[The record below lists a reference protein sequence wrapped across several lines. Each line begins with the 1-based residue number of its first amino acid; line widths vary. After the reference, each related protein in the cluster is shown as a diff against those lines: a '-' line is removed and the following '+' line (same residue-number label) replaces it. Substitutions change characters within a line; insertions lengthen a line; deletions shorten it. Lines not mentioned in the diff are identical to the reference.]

1 MKKLVSVLMAAAMIL
16 CMAACGNDEKVI
28 DGEAQSGAQSGEA
41 QGGQSG
47 SQGSYDGY
55 AFTTGGTTVQV
66 DGDVAP
72 VLEKLGEPLSYFEAA
87 SCAFEG
93 LDKTYTYSG
102 FQIITY
108 PNGEKDC
115 VSTIILKDDSVST
128 AEGVSIGD
136 SKEKIQEVYGSGS
149 EEGNMI
155 VYAKGDMKLC
165 FIMQNDEIASI
176 EYRSKVLE
184 A

>member
-1 MKKLVSVLMAAAMIL
+1 M
-16 CMAACGNDEKVI
+16 
-28 DGEAQSGAQSGEA
+28 
-41 QGGQSG
+41 
-47 SQGSYDGY
+47 
-55 AFTTGGTTVQV
+55 QV
-66 DGDVAP
+66 DADFAP

-108 PNGEKDC
+108 PDGEKDC
-115 VSTIILKDDSVST
+115 VSTIVLKDDSVST
-128 AEGVSIGD
+128 AEGVSIGE
-136 SKEKIQEVYGSGS
+136 SKERLQEVYGSGS

-184 A
+184 V

>member
-28 DGEAQSGAQSGEA
+28 GEEAQSGAQSGEA
-41 QGGQSG
+41 QSGQSG
-47 SQGSYDGY
+47 SQGSYNGY
-55 AFTTGGTTVQV
+55 AFTAGGTTVQV
-66 DGDVAP
+66 DADFAP

-87 SCAFEG
+87 SCAVEG

-108 PNGEKDC
+108 PDGEKDC
-115 VSTIILKDDSVST
+115 VSTIVLKDDSVST
-128 AEGVSIGD
+128 AEGVSIGE
-136 SKEKIQEVYGSGS
+136 SKERLQEVYGSGS

-184 A
+184 V